1 MKIDFS
7 KYSSVRIGGIFDVEV
22 LDEMREFDGVIIGGA
37 NNLLISPNPP
47 KMGILGNE
55 FDYIKLENGVLK
67 IGAKTPSSKIY
78 KFTKDNNIGGFE
90 FVKKIP
96 GTLGGMIKMNA
107 GVKEY
112 EISNLLLNITTSK
125 GVTPANEC
133 GFSYRHSNI
142 DGVIFEASFKIMR
155 EFDEALSNKLNQKRS
170 NQPKGASFGSC
181 FANPAGDHAGR
192 LLEAAGMK
200 GYRIGGCGFSE
211 IHANFLINY
220 GSGSFND
227 AIELIN
233 LAKNRVA
240 ELFGIELRCEVV
252 IL

>member
-7 KYSSVRIGGIFDVEV
+7 KYSSVRIGGIFDVEM

-47 KMGILGNE
+47 KMGILGSE

-125 GVTPANEC
+125 GIALASEC

-142 DGVIFEASFKIMR
+142 DGAIFEASFEIIR
-155 EFDEALSNKLNQKRS
+155 EFDEALSNELNQKRS

-181 FANPAGDHAGR
+181 FANPVGDHAGR

-200 GYRIGGCGFSE
+200 GYKIGKCGFSE
-211 IHANFLINY
+211 LHANFLINY
-220 GSGSFND
+220 GGGSFDD
-227 AIELIN
+227 AMRLIN

-240 ELFGIELRCEVV
+240 ELFGVELRCEVV

>member
-22 LDEMREFDGVIIGGA
+22 LDKMCEFDGVIIGGA

-47 KMGILGNE
+47 KMGILGSE

-125 GVTPANEC
+125 GVTLANEC

-142 DGVIFEASFKIMR
+142 DGVIFEASFKIIR
-155 EFDEALSNKLNQKRS
+155 EFDEVLSNKLSQKRS

-181 FANPAGDHAGR
+181 FTNPAGDHAGR

>member
-7 KYSSVRIGGIFDVEV
+7 KYSSVRIGGVFDVEV
-22 LDEMREFDGVIIGGA
+22 LEEMCEFDGVIIGGA

-47 KMGILGNE
+47 KMGILGNK
-55 FDYIKLENGVLK
+55 FDYIKLENGILK

-90 FVKKIP
+90 FTKKIP
-96 GTLGGMIKMNA
+96 GTLGGMITMNA

-112 EISNLLLNITTSK
+112 EIANHLLSITTSK
-125 GVTPANEC
+125 GVKRANEC
-133 GFSYRHSNI
+133 GFGYRHSAI
-142 DGVIFEASFKIMR
+142 DGVIFEGSFEIVR
-155 EFDEALSNKLNQKRS
+155 EFDEMLSGELNQRRS

-181 FANPAGDHAGR
+181 FANPANDHAGR

-200 GYRIGGCGFSE
+200 GYRIGGCGFSD

-220 GSGSFND
+220 GGGSFNQ

-233 LAKNRVA
+233 LAKSRVA
-240 ELFGIELRCEVV
+240 ELFGVELRCEVV

>member
-22 LDEMREFDGVIIGGA
+22 LNEMREFDGVIIGGA

-47 KMGILGNE
+47 KMGILGSE

-125 GVTPANEC
+125 GVAPANEC

-142 DGVIFEASFKIMR
+142 DGVIFEASFKIIR
-155 EFDEALSNKLNQKRS
+155 EFDEALSNKLNQKRF

>member
-1 MKIDFS
+1 MGTVKLIE
-7 KYSSVRIGGIFDVEV
+7 KVGAETEAKLAETEAKLKEV
-22 LDEMREFDGVIIGGA
+22 DREKVIS
-37 NNLLISPNPP
+37 L
-47 KMGILGNE
+47 
-55 FDYIKLENGVLK
+55 
-67 IGAKTPSSKIY
+67 
-78 KFTKDNNIGGFE
+78 
-90 FVKKIP
+90 VKKIP

-142 DGVIFEASFKIMR
+142 AGVIFEASFKIMR
-155 EFDEALSNKLNQKRS
+155 EFDEVLSNKLNQKRS

-200 GYRIGGCGFSE
+200 EKSLE
-211 IHANFLINY
+211 
-220 GSGSFND
+220 
-227 AIELIN
+227 
-233 LAKNRVA
+233 
-240 ELFGIELRCEVV
+240 
-252 IL
+252 

>member
-22 LDEMREFDGVIIGGA
+22 LDKMREFDGVIIGGA

-47 KMGILGNE
+47 KMGILGSE

-125 GVTPANEC
+125 GVTLANEC
-133 GFSYRHSNI
+133 EFSYRHSNI
-142 DGVIFEASFKIMR
+142 DGVIFEASFKIIR
-155 EFDEALSNKLNQKRS
+155 EFDEVLSNKLNQKRS
-170 NQPKGASFGSC
+170 NQPEGASFGSC

-211 IHANFLINY
+211 IHANVLINY